1 MHEKI
6 RLVHVF
12 FYQLLILLGI
22 ATANNQVVLRGDKPD
37 EFLEPEYLSCYGFVL
52 LLLEFLV
59 FFVRGNFCSMDGL
72 IGRSPRLLFLQVR
85 FLFNLI
91 VFSDIQLARYLQIDV
106 DLDHRVK
113 IIDIPIFYL

>member
-52 LLLEFLV
+52 LLL
-59 FFVRGNFCSMDGL
+59 NF
-72 IGRSPRLLFLQVR
+72 
-85 FLFNLI
+85 
-91 VFSDIQLARYLQIDV
+91 
-106 DLDHRVK
+106 
-113 IIDIPIFYL
+113 